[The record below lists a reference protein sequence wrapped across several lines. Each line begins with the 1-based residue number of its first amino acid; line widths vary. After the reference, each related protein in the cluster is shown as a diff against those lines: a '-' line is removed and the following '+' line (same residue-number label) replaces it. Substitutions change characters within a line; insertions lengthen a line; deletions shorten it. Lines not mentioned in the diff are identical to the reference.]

1 MKIDKRIVKTK
12 ASIKS
17 SLLEIAQDKKIE
29 DITVS
34 ELTARADVNRS
45 TFYLHYNSIIN
56 VLEDIEQE
64 IAEKV
69 SKDLD
74 AFDINDIYG
83 STYKML
89 VRLTSTLDGIPTLKK
104 CVVYSENS
112 PKIINTLKQ
121 IFTDQAKNAIL
132 NEFPY
137 LSEDDVKYPLT
148 YVSSGIV
155 ESYLKWVRSGD
166 TKPLEVLIAEVGK
179 ITVNIL
185 QAITKKSN

>member
-185 QAITKKSN
+185 QSITKKSN